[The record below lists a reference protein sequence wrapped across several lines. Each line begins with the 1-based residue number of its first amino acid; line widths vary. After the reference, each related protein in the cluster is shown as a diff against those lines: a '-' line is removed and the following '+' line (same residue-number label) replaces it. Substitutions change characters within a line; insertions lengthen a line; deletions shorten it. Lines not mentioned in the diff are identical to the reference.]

1 MKALIV
7 DDESRVRKA
16 IRLLVQW
23 ETHGITDIE
32 EASNGL
38 EAMQMIPAFRPSL
51 VLMDMLMPLK
61 NGVDLM
67 EWIHKNYPDIKF
79 IVISGH
85 DDFEFVRNTIW
96 YSGTDYILKPI
107 EEAVINQAVAKAT
120 AAWKAEERERLAAQQ
135 QHVQV
140 NEYRPVYSEKLLSS
154 LIDDKSA
161 HSQVVNRLKDEGIV
175 PEHAQTIR
183 LAVMQMDK
191 SDHALYSRFGHH
203 QDLLM
208 FALLNICNEFLQKDR
223 IGIAFRH
230 FGSPH
235 QLVILLWD
243 QLATLPTLLQEIN
256 NGMHRT
262 LSRHMHFGVSPDGQY
277 PADVPELYA
286 RSSSALHQRDLTVLN
301 HFIHH
306 TEEQRRSGVDHHK
319 GVQFSGFED
328 TWKLAILSGQ
338 PTPINEAV
346 ESFIAAIR
354 KSSVLTPELLE
365 RWDRDI
371 ERFANHVIHETA
383 NPSSEALLKLYKEE
397 SATIERPSP
406 DKYVCSLAEWHQY
419 WIELMSLLASALQ
432 SQKQTGQDLIHD
444 ITTFIEQ
451 NYQNDV
457 SLYDIANRFHVSR
470 EYISRKFKQKHG
482 INIPEHLNRI
492 RISKAKVLLQ
502 NRGLKMAAI
511 SEMVGF
517 KNEKY
522 FSLVFKKQEGISPKE
537 FRKLHEQEA

>member
-7 DDESRVRKA
+7 DDESRVRRA

-23 ETHGITDIE
+23 EEHGITDIE
-32 EASNGL
+32 EAANGL
-38 EAMQMIPAFRPSL
+38 EAMELIPKFRPNL

-107 EEAVINQAVAKAT
+107 EETVINQAVRKAT
-120 AAWKAEERERLAAQQ
+120 TAWRAEEQERLAARQ

-154 LIDDKSA
+154 LIDDRSA
-161 HSQVVNRLKDEGIV
+161 HCQVVNRLRDEGIV
-175 PEHAQTIR
+175 PEDTKTIR

-191 SDHALYSRFGHH
+191 TDHALFNRFGRHL
-203 QDLLM
+203 DLLM

-223 IGIAFRH
+223 TGIAFRH

-243 QLATLPTLLQEIN
+243 QLATLPTRLQEIN
-256 NGMHRT
+256 QGMHRT
-262 LSRHMHFGVSPDGQY
+262 LSRHMHFGISSDGRY
-277 PADVPELYA
+277 PQDIPELYA
-286 RSSSALHQRDLTVLN
+286 RSSAALHSRDLTVLN
-301 HFIHH
+301 HFIHDGEKQH
-306 TEEQRRSGVDHHK
+306 LAAADHHN

-328 TWKLAILSGQ
+328 SWRLAILSGQ
-338 PTPINEAV
+338 PGPIAEAV
-346 ESFIAAIR
+346 ETWIAAIR
-354 KSSVLTPELLE
+354 KSGILTPELLE
-365 RWDRDI
+365 RWDREI
-371 ERFANHVIHETA
+371 ERFANHVIHEAA
-383 NPSSEALLKLYKEE
+383 NPSFETLLKLYKEE
-397 SATIERPSP
+397 SANMERPSP
-406 DKYVCSLAEWHQY
+406 DKYICSLAEWQQH
-419 WIELMSLLASALQ
+419 WGALMSLLASLVQ

-444 ITTFIEQ
+444 ITAFIEQ

-502 NRGLKMAAI
+502 NPALKMAAI

-537 FRKLHEQEA
+537 FRKLMGSYT